1 MPLHIIACVK
11 QVPDPEAP
19 ASAFKVDE
27 AAKKVT
33 PAAGVASVVS
43 QFDAL
48 AVEAALRVK
57 DVASDAKI
65 TVVSMGPAAARD
77 AIKHSLAMGADE
89 GVLLTDNAFENGD
102 SYTTALVLSKAIQK
116 IGDFDLLL
124 FGRQATDWDAG
135 VVGSGVAE
143 ILGLPSVSIAKA
155 VAVQDGKVVVERVLM
170 EGYDTVEAPLP
181 CAVTISNELGEPRYP
196 KLQQIMQ
203 AARKQVDVWSA
214 ADLGLEASQV
224 GAQGVRLNLERLY
237 QPVSEVECEVMEG
250 ETPEEKA
257 QKLAQRLR
265 EEKII

>member
-1 MPLHIIACVK
+1 MHIIACVK

-19 ASAFKVDE
+19 ASAFRVDE
-27 AAKKVT
+27 AAKKVV

-48 AVEAALRVK
+48 AVEAALRVR
-57 DVASDAKI
+57 DTIGECKI
-65 TVVSMGPAAARD
+65 TIVSMGPAAARD
-77 AIKHSLAMGADE
+77 AIKQSLAMGADE
-89 GVLLTDNAFENGD
+89 GVLLTDDAFENGD

-116 IGDFDLLL
+116 IGEFDLLL

-135 VVGSGVAE
+135 VVGAGVAE
-143 ILGLPSVSIAKA
+143 MLGLPSVSLAKS
-155 VAVQDGKVVVERVLM
+155 VVVQDGKVVVERVLM

-181 CAVTISNELGEPRYP
+181 SLVTVSNELGEPRYP

-203 AARKQVDVWSA
+203 AARKQVSVWSA
-214 ADLGLEASQV
+214 ADLGLDPSQI

-250 ETPEEKA
+250 ETPDEKA